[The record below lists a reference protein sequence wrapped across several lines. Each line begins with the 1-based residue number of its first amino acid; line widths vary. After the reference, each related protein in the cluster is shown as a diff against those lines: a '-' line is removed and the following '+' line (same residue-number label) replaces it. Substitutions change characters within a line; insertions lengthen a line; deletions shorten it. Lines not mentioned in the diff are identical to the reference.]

1 MKKAC
6 GLVLSLLILFSVSS
20 AGKGARFL
28 HQPDISRELIAFI
41 YAGDLWTVPVEGGTA
56 RRMTAHQGR
65 ESNPQFSPDGKWIA
79 FSAEYDGNTDV
90 YLIPSEGGLPKRLT
104 YHPSPDIVQGWRP
117 DGKNVF
123 FKSGRTSHNRKFNR
137 LFTIGTDG
145 GFPQELAVPMAEFA
159 DWSPDGRFIAY
170 NPIYQFWQP
179 NWRRYRGGTAPPVW
193 IVNLK
198 DYSYKEIPRRDSND
212 MYPVWVGETVYFL
225 SDRNRVMNLFAY
237 NTRDGSWKQL
247 VNHGESDIK
256 YLGSGGGLVVYGVE
270 GDLYVYD
277 PGTGQ
282 SRQVIVS
289 APDDLTSLR
298 PYFKNVASEIS
309 GFDLSPTGRRAAFE
323 AHGEIL
329 TVPAEKGD
337 SRNVTQSPGA
347 MDRYPAWSPDGKTLA
362 YFSDADGEYALYF
375 SDQMGKGT
383 PRKISLPEPSFYF
396 QPVWAPDS
404 QKIAFTDKSLNIW
417 FLDKN
422 EEKPIKVE
430 AFSASPV
437 WSPDS
442 RWLAYKRYQVTR
454 YGVICLYSLDQKKTF
469 QVTDGMSD
477 ADSPLFDRAGKYLY
491 FLAST
496 NTGPLKS
503 PLDMSSRE
511 RLFSYSL
518 YLAVLRDD
526 LPSPFAPVSDEEK
539 PEPKGDE
546 TKEPAESA
554 KVPFRIDLE
563 GMSQRIL
570 SLPIKA
576 GVYVRLGSAEDGSLF
591 ILESSVR
598 WEEDEHTFQGSNLWR
613 FDFKSRKSEAFL
625 PAVEA
630 FTLSADGKRLLS
642 KSGDSWFIVA
652 ASGKPNA
659 GEGKLDLSSMVV
671 RVDPWAEWEQMFHE
685 AWRLNRDF
693 LYDPNRHG
701 VDWKAIRE
709 RYAGYLPDLAWRGDL
724 NELMSMMLGELCVGH
739 SYVRGGVFP
748 EVKRVPGGLLGA
760 DFEIAGGRY
769 RLQKIY
775 GGLNWNPSLRAP
787 LTEPGVKLKAGDYI
801 LRVNGKE
808 LTSAVNIYSLF
819 ENTAGRQVKLLVNSV
834 PQETGGREVVV
845 VPVESERP
853 LRLLDW
859 VEGNRKKVE
868 AMTGGRVGYIY
879 LPDTGYLGFLYFNRY
894 FYSQTDKEGLIVDER
909 FNDGGQ
915 AANSII
921 DTLAQPL
928 LNYWAPRDGP
938 DYATPFGAVF
948 GPKAMIINEYAGS
961 GGDAMP
967 FYFRER
973 AVGPLVGKRTWGGLV
988 GIGGEPLLMD
998 GGYVTAPSF
1007 AAFGKE
1013 GKWLIEN
1020 EGVPPDYEVEMAPS
1034 LVVQGRDPQLE
1045 KAVELVLEALKKNP
1059 PKKTSRPPYPI
1070 RN

>member
-1 MKKAC
+1 MKNAC
-6 GLVLSLLILFSVSS
+6 LLCLSILILFSVSF
-20 AGKGARFL
+20 AAKGARFL
-28 HQPDISRELIAFI
+28 HQPDISSELIAFI

-56 RRMTAHQGR
+56 RRLTAHPGR
-65 ESNPQFSPDGKWIA
+65 ESNPRFSPDGRWIA

-90 YLIPSEGGLPKRLT
+90 YLIPSEGGQPNRLT
-104 YHPSPDIVQGWRP
+104 YHPSPDIVQGWAP
-117 DGKNVF
+117 DGKSVF
-123 FKSGRTSHNRKFNR
+123 FKSGRTSHNRKFNT
-137 LFTIGTDG
+137 LFTVGLDG
-145 GFPQELAVPMAEFA
+145 GFPQELAIPMAEFA

-179 NWRRYRGGTAPPVW
+179 DWRRYRGGTAPPVW
-193 IVNLK
+193 IVSLK
-198 DYSYKEIPRRDSND
+198 DYSYTEIPRRDSND

-237 NTRDGSWKQL
+237 NTQNGSLKQL

-256 YLGSGGGLVVYGVE
+256 YLGSGGGLIVYGVE
-270 GDLYVYD
+270 GYIYVYD

-289 APDDLTSLR
+289 VPSDLTGLR
-298 PYFKNVASEIS
+298 PDFKNVASQIS
-309 GFDLSPTGRRAAFE
+309 NFDLSPTGRRAAFE

-362 YFSDADGEYALYF
+362 YFSDADGEYALYL
-375 SDQMGKGT
+375 SDQMGKEA
-383 PRKISLPEPSFYF
+383 PRKISLPNPSFYF
-396 QPVWAPDS
+396 QPVWSADS

-417 FLDKN
+417 YLDKN
-422 EEKPIKVE
+422 EEKPVKVD

-454 YGVICLYSLDQKKTF
+454 YGVIFLYSLDQKKTF

-477 ADSPLFDRAGKYLY
+477 ADSPLFDRAGKYLF

-518 YLAVLRDD
+518 YLVVLRDD

-546 TKEPAESA
+546 TKQQEESA

-570 SLPIKA
+570 SLPVRA
-576 GVYVRLGSAEDGSLF
+576 GVYVRLASAEDGSLF

-625 PAVEA
+625 SAVEA
-630 FTLSADGKRLLS
+630 FSVSADGKRLLY

-652 ASGKPNA
+652 ASVKPNA
-659 GEGKLDLSSMVV
+659 GEGKLDLSSMTI
-671 RVDPWAEWEQMFHE
+671 RVDPRAEWEQMFQE

-693 LYDPNRHG
+693 LYDPNMHG

-739 SYVRGGVFP
+739 SYVRGGAFP

-769 RLQKIY
+769 RLRKIY
-775 GGLNWNPSLRAP
+775 SGLNWNPSLRAP

-808 LTSAVNIYSLF
+808 LTPAVNIYSLF
-819 ENTAGRQVKLLVNSV
+819 ENTAGRQVKLFVNSV

-845 VPVESERP
+845 VPVETERP

-915 AANSII
+915 AANYII

-1007 AAFGKE
+1007 AAFSKE

-1020 EGVPPDYEVEMAPS
+1020 EGVPPDYEIEMAPA

-1059 PKKTSRPPYPI
+1059 PKKTSRPTYPK

>member
-1 MKKAC
+1 MRKTC
-6 GLVLSLLILFSVSS
+6 FFCLSIFMLVSVSF
-20 AGKGARFL
+20 AGEGARFL
-28 HQPDISRELIAFI
+28 HQPDTSGELVAFI
-41 YAGDLWTVPVEGGTA
+41 YAGDLWTVAVEGGTA
-56 RRMTAHQGR
+56 RRLTAHPGQ
-65 ESNPQFSPDGKWIA
+65 ESSPRFSPDGKWIA

-90 YLIPSEGGLPKRLT
+90 FLIPSEGGQPKRLT
-104 YHPSPDIVQGWRP
+104 YHPSPDIVQGWTP
-117 DGKNVF
+117 DGRKVF
-123 FKSGRTSHNRKFNR
+123 FKSGRTSHNRKFNT
-137 LFTIGTDG
+137 LFTVATDG
-145 GFPQELAVPMAEFA
+145 GFPEELPIPMAEFA

-193 IVNLK
+193 IVNLQ
-198 DYSYKEIPRRDSND
+198 DCSYKEIPRHDSND
-212 MYPVWVGETVYFL
+212 MYPVWIGETVYFL

-237 NTRDGSWKQL
+237 NTRSGNLKQ
-247 VNHGESDIK
+247 VSNHGESDIK
-256 YLGSGGGLVVYGVE
+256 YLGGGGGRVVYGVE
-270 GDLYVYD
+270 GYLYAYD

-282 SRQVIVS
+282 SRQIVVFTPS
-289 APDDLTSLR
+289 DLTALR
-298 PYFKNVASEIS
+298 PDFKNVAAEIAS
-309 GFDLSPTGRRAAFE
+309 FDLSPTGQRAAFE

-337 SRNVTQSPGA
+337 CRNITQTPGV
-347 MDRYPAWSPDGKTLA
+347 MDRYPAWSPDGKTVA
-362 YFSDADGEYALYF
+362 YFSDAEGEYALYLR
-375 SDQMGKGT
+375 DQMGNGA
-383 PRKISLPEPSFYF
+383 PHKISLPDPSFYF

-404 QKIAFTDKSLNIW
+404 QKIAFSDKRLNIW
-417 FLDKN
+417 CLDKN
-422 EEKPIKVE
+422 DEKPVKVDT
-430 AFSASPV
+430 FCTSPA

-442 RWLAYKRYQVTR
+442 GWLAYKRYQVTR
-454 YGVICLYSLDQKKTF
+454 YGVICLYSVDQKKSF
-469 QVTDGMSD
+469 PVTDGMSD
-477 ADSPLFDRAGKYLY
+477 AESPLFDRSGKYLF

-511 RLFSYSL
+511 RLFSYSI

-526 LPSPFAPVSDEEK
+526 FPSPLAPASDEERTGL
-539 PEPKGDE
+539 EEDG
-546 TKEPAESA
+546 TKEPAEAA
-554 KVPFRIDLE
+554 KPSFRVDLE
-563 GMSQRIL
+563 GISQRIL
-570 SLPIKA
+570 SLPVKP

-625 PAVEA
+625 SGVEG
-630 FTLSADGKRLLS
+630 FTVSADGKKLLY
-642 KSGDSWFIVA
+642 KSGDSWFIVP
-652 ASGKPNA
+652 ASGKPSA
-659 GEGKLDLSSMVV
+659 GEGKLDLSSMAVQ
-671 RVDPWAEWEQMFHE
+671 VDPHAEWEQMFHE

-693 LYDPNRHG
+693 LYDPNMHG
-701 VDWKAIRE
+701 VDWKATLN
-709 RYAGYLPDLAWRGDL
+709 RYAAYLPDLAWRGDL
-724 NELMSMMLGELCVGH
+724 SDLMSNMLGELCVGH

-748 EVKRVPGGLLGA
+748 AVKKVPGGLLGA
-760 DFEIAGGRY
+760 DYELVNGLY
-769 RLQKIY
+769 RIRKIY
-775 GGLNWNPSLRAP
+775 GGLNWNPALRAP
-787 LTEPGVKLKAGDYI
+787 LTEPGVKIKAGDYI
-801 LRVNGKE
+801 LRVNGQE
-808 LTSAVNIYSLF
+808 LTAAVNIYSLF
-819 ENTAGRQVKLLVNSV
+819 ENTAGRQVKLFVNSL

-859 VEGNRKKVE
+859 IEGNRKKV
-868 AMTGGRVGYIY
+868 ADMTLGRIGYIY
-879 LPDTGYLGFLYFNRY
+879 LPDTGNLGFLYFNRY
-894 FYSQTDKEGLIVDER
+894 FYSQTDKDGLIVDER

-948 GPKAMIINEYAGS
+948 GPKVMIINEYAGS

-973 AVGPLVGKRTWGGLV
+973 GVGPLVGKRTWGGLV

-1007 AAFGKE
+1007 AAFSKE

-1020 EGVPPDYEVEMAPS
+1020 QGVPPDYEVELTPA

-1059 PKKTSRPPYPI
+1059 PKKIARPAYPI